1 MQSSNSWVF
10 NIFLIITLSFFSVF
24 ICVIAQCQTLFIKSI
39 EIIKMLD
46 KLQLIKKFE
55 SFTVKSNEMEIEI
68 EDMEI
73 TIDGQTLF
81 HLRIPKK
88 TVEHCEIELITW
100 KIRLE

>member
-1 MQSSNSWVF
+1 
-10 NIFLIITLSFFSVF
+10 
-24 ICVIAQCQTLFIKSI
+24 
-39 EIIKMLD
+39 MLD

-88 TVEHCEIELITW
+88 TVEHWNWTDHLENKVRVRNIRCEG
-100 KIRLE
+100 

>member
-1 MQSSNSWVF
+1 
-10 NIFLIITLSFFSVF
+10 
-24 ICVIAQCQTLFIKSI
+24 
-39 EIIKMLD
+39 MLD

-88 TVEHCEIELITW
+88 TVEH
-100 KIRLE
+100 